1 MMYTMYNQMQQNML
15 SVRVFLNLL
24 GLQEIHGAQ
33 SSTIYFPPCQD
44 ASTFV
49 PAQFWQGSPRRWR
62 RTELV
67 SQFLDENP
75 MDNPML

>member
-1 MMYTMYNQMQQNML
+1 MMYTMYNHMQQNML

-24 GLQEIHGAQ
+24 GLQEIHGAKS

-49 PAQFWQGSPRRWR
+49 PAQFWQGSPR
-62 RTELV
+62 V
-67 SQFLDENP
+67 HGVV
-75 MDNPML
+75 